1 MTVSSRSNDRALARK
16 GMLSSY
22 AASSVRRTTPVTE
35 RCQPSSPLTQAA
47 RPPPRAPPPPR
58 RAGGAS
64 LPRAAARALRAPA
77 PRPPPRPPRVRPRP
91 AARPPSLPRGR
102 AGRAACATTW
112 RAPPHP
118 VPARTESRAPRRCP
132 APPGT
137 ARTPTRARS
146 LARLLV
152 VGRGHGHRAVAGGA
166 LPRRPHV
173 AVHDRP
179 RARHPELLEQERER
193 PLEIGGDRVANRR
206 RQIPQP
212 PFEGADRLLAALVE
226 ELLLG
231 IARFPLVPALGLHPR
246 GDLGPQVGRQQ
257 RMVEDDVLEVGG
269 EVDLDRL
276 AGGEVAERLRRQR
289 GRAVLHRPAAAPPLA
304 RLARQRLQ
312 GLEVE
317 LHPRDR

>member
-47 RPPPRAPPPPR
+47 RRPPPRAPP
-58 RAGGAS
+58 
-64 LPRAAARALRAPA
+64 
-77 PRPPPRPPRVRPRP
+77 PPPRPPRVRPRP

-212 PFEGADRLLAALVE
+212 P
-226 ELLLG
+226 
-231 IARFPLVPALGLHPR
+231 
-246 GDLGPQVGRQQ
+246 
-257 RMVEDDVLEVGG
+257 
-269 EVDLDRL
+269 
-276 AGGEVAERLRRQR
+276 
-289 GRAVLHRPAAAPPLA
+289 
-304 RLARQRLQ
+304 
-312 GLEVE
+312 
-317 LHPRDR
+317 